1 MMAAPSVGH
10 VGLNVTDLARSRAF
24 YAELLGLSVLAESE
38 REGRRFALLGRGTD
52 ILVTLWEQA
61 DAAFLA
67 RGAGLHHMSFGVGSL
82 DEVREVE
89 RRARRLGA
97 PFLYEGVVPH
107 AEGLDS
113 GGVFFSD
120 PDGIRLEVFAGAGAG
135 AFAAPH
141 MDGPSCGLF

>member
-1 MMAAPSVGH
+1 MAAPVVGH

-38 REGRRFALLGRGTD
+38 KEGREFALLGRGAD
-52 ILVTLWEQA
+52 ILVTLWQQA
-61 DAAFLA
+61 DSAFGPK
-67 RGAGLHHMSFGVGSL
+67 GAGLHHMSFGVSSL

-135 AFAAPH
+135 DFAAPH
-141 MDGPSCGLF
+141 ADGPSCGLY